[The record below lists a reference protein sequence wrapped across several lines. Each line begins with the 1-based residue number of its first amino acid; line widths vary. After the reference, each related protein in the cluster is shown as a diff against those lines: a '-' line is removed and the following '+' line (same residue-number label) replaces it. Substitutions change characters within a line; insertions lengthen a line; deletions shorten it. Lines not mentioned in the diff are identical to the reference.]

1 MSNRTV
7 TQLGAI
13 VLMAPLIV
21 PLSAQ
26 NQMVKGNTCADT
38 VEVGVRTLTLIGAGL
53 RERGW
58 LDEFRI
64 PSHRDAC
71 AGESSAR
78 VIGGFENYSKEI
90 DSCVGGI
97 PTVEIEPSRLRFIAL
112 FSHALQ

>member
-13 VLMAPLIV
+13 VLMAPLMV

-26 NQMVKGNTCADT
+26 NQMVKGNTYADT

-58 LDEFRI
+58 L
-64 PSHRDAC
+64 
-71 AGESSAR
+71 
-78 VIGGFENYSKEI
+78 
-90 DSCVGGI
+90 
-97 PTVEIEPSRLRFIAL
+97 
-112 FSHALQ
+112 

>member
-13 VLMAPLIV
+13 VLMAPLMV

-26 NQMVKGNTCADT
+26 NQMVKGNTYADT

-78 VIGGFENYSKEI
+78 VIGGFENYSK
-90 DSCVGGI
+90 
-97 PTVEIEPSRLRFIAL
+97 RLIHVSAAFPRL
-112 FSHALQ
+112 KSNRLVCGS